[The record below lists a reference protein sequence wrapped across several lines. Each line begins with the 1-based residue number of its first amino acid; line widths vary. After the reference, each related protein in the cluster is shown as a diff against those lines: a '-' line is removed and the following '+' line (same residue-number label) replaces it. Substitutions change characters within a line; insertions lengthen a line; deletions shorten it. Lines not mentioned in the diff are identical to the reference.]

1 MDTLIQPAAA
11 ARRTRRRHSA
21 EFKAQIAAACRQL
34 GVSIAAVA
42 LANGLNANLVR
53 RWLVEHESGPRTLSA
68 PPAPSL
74 HEPSPTFVPLEF
86 ARGARRR
93 RRHPDRISRLRGEC
107 HGQLAAVGRRCLRG
121 VAEDRAA
128 MIRVEAVWLAER
140 KSQPAEGAGA

>member
-21 EFKAQIAAACRQL
+21 EFRAQIAAACRQP

-86 ARGARRR
+86 ATAPVPAG
-93 RRHPDRISRLRGEC
+93 DIRIELRGRSVSATINWP
-107 HGQLAAVGRRCLRG
+107 LSAAEACAAWLRT
-121 VAEDRAA
+121 VLR
-128 MIRVEAVWLAER
+128 
-140 KSQPAEGAGA
+140 